1 MFSLRTN
8 KGVFA
13 EIKNKTDILAVGVD
27 KGLELAYN
35 INKCLIYKLYF
46 REAFSVTQR
55 ERQILQ
61 LIEANPM
68 IQQQEIADKLGI
80 TRSSVAVHISNLTKK
95 GCIAGKGYVLR
106 TGSYAVVVGGV
117 NVDIGGRSFKALVGE
132 DSNPGEVITSLGGVG
147 RNIAHNM
154 SLMGIDVRL
163 LSAYGDDLNGERVAA
178 SCSELGID
186 LSHALRVPGATTSTY
201 LYITDPE
208 GEMALAV
215 SDMEVCKRITPE
227 YLSANLALLQNAQV
241 VVADAN
247 IPEES
252 LKFLAEN
259 LFVPLF
265 VDTVSTAKAEKVRSI
280 LPKIHTLKPNR
291 IEAEL
296 LSGVKIETEADAEK
310 AAAVLLE
317 KGVRRVF
324 ISMGAK
330 GVFAATAKEKIW
342 HGIIPGRMV
351 NTTGCGDSFMGALVW
366 AYLEG
371 MNLKD
376 TAAAGLAAG
385 SITMESDET
394 INPLMSAELLKKR
407 MKRK

>member
-1 MFSLRTN
+1 M
-8 KGVFA
+8 
-13 EIKNKTDILAVGVD
+13 
-27 KGLELAYN
+27 
-35 INKCLIYKLYF
+35 
-46 REAFSVTQR
+46 TQR

-117 NVDIGGRSFKALVGE
+117 NIDIGARSFKPLVGS
-132 DSNPGEVITSLGGVG
+132 DSNPGEVMTSLGGVG

-227 YLSANLALLQNAQV
+227 YLSKHLPILQNAQV
-241 VVADAN
+241 VVVDAN

-252 LKFLAEN
+252 LKFLADN

-265 VDTVSTAKAEKVRSI
+265 VDPVSTIKAEKVRNI
-280 LPKIHTLKPNR
+280 LPKIHTLKPNK

-296 LSGVKIETEADAEK
+296 LSGVKIENEEDAEK
-310 AAAVLLE
+310 AAKALIE

-324 ISMGAK
+324 ISMGSK
-330 GVFAATAKEKIW
+330 GVFAATAKESLW
-342 HGIIPGRMV
+342 HGIIPGKMV
-351 NTTGCGDSFMGALVW
+351 NTTGCGDAFMGALVW

-371 MNLKD
+371 MGLEE

-385 SITMESDET
+385 SLAMESDET
-394 INPLMSAELLKKR
+394 INPLMSEEMLKKR
-407 MKRK
+407 MKQK